1 MIVNITEAETNLSTL
16 IHRVERGEQVVI
28 MRDNRP
34 IADLVVHP
42 QQGKRKLGLLAGKFT
57 VPDDFN
63 AESDEINTMF
73 YGNT

>member
-1 MIVNITEAETNLSTL
+1 MIVNVTEAETNLSKL
-16 IHRVERGEQVVI
+16 IHRAERGERVVI
-28 MRDNRP
+28 MHNNRP
-34 IADLVVHP
+34 IADLVAHQ

-73 YGNT
+73 YGDT